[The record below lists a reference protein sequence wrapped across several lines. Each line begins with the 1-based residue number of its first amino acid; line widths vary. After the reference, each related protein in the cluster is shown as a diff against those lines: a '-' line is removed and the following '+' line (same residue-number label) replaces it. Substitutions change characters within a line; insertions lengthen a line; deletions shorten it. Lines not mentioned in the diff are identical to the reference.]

1 MQAFFEDLANDFYT
15 NLIAA
20 DRWKLLLQG
29 LGVTMEITILALILG
44 LALGFL
50 TAIVRSTHD
59 KTGKLIILDAIA
71 RLYTTVIR
79 GTPTMVQLLIV
90 NFVIFASISVS
101 KVLVAVICF
110 GFNSGA
116 YICEIVRS
124 GIMSVDEGQFEAGR
138 SLGFSYAGTM
148 VHIILPQAFKNIVP
162 ALGNEFI
169 TLLKETSISG
179 YIAIMELTKAGDI
192 IRSRTFN
199 AFFPLITVALVYLA
213 IVILFQQLWKRL
225 ERRLRKNEQ

>member
-213 IVILFQQLWKRL
+213 IVILFQRLWKRL

>member
-44 LALGFL
+44 LGLGFL

>member
-1 MQAFFEDLANDFYT
+1 MSEFFQKFANDFYT
-15 NLIAA
+15 NLIAS
-20 DRWKLLLQG
+20 DRWLRLLEG
-29 LGVTMEITILALILG
+29 LGVTLEITVLSLLLG
-44 LALGFL
+44 LLLGFL

-59 KTGKLIILDAIA
+59 KTGKMKLLNLVA

-90 NFVIFASISVS
+90 NFVIFASVSVS
-101 KVLVAVICF
+101 KVMVAVICF

-116 YICEIVRS
+116 YISEIVRS

-148 VHIILPQAFKNIVP
+148 WHIILPQAFKNVLP

-179 YIAIMELTKAGDI
+179 YIAIGELTKAGDI
-192 IRSRTFN
+192 IRSRTYN
-199 AFFPLITVALVYLA
+199 AFFPLITVALIYLA
-213 IVILFQQLWKRL
+213 IVILFTNLWGRI
-225 ERRLRKNEQ
+225 ERRLRRSEQ